1 MWWSHQTTWRWRIN
15 KVWLV
20 ACKFFS
26 VGDSIDPETPPQTW
40 RCFLSLIS
48 PAKRGRHGDVFF
60 YTIYVRD
67 ASIRSYGGLFTY
79 TQIVKRRMQWC
90 HQAAGGGIQIKSS
103 VARWRHGIAGWLDYD
118 RLKLDGRRRWWSIC
132 TQLCIELIALHLV
145 AYAWSYV
152 HLARSRQL
160 DRVFYVYTHAHVRT
174 ESVCI
179 VCVKF

>member
-48 PAKRGRHGDVFF
+48 PAKRGRHGDVFV